1 MAIQETRTLPAQFIT
16 DVGKDYATQL
26 KGLTSIPLDTGKFA
40 PQVAPQ
46 DPAQAQAYQ
55 LGQAGVGAYE
65 PYLTQA
71 AAYAGPTG
79 YQQFKSPYQQD
90 ILDTTMADFDVQ
102 AQKGIAGIG
111 QLAAK
116 SGNLG
121 GGREGVM
128 RSEYQSSSDRQRAG
142 LLAQLRQQMFGQ
154 AQQGAQTGYNQQMQM
169 GQQLPAWQAGDI
181 SQLGQLG
188 GIQQAQAQAELGAT
202 QEANRM
208 TAMEPYE
215 RLGQYGTGVT
225 GLIQGMPGQY
235 GTSVMPN
242 PTPLQTALGTAAV
255 MGGVYGNIGGRQGTN
270 LANQTTRAGLNM
282 VGTPYS
288 HWNDMQGS
296 FADGGYVR

>member
-1 MAIQETRTLPAQFIT
+1 MAVTTQQNVPAQFIQ
-16 DVGKDYATQL
+16 DLGKDYGTQL
-26 KGLTSIPLDTGKFA
+26 AGLTSVPLDTGRFA

-55 LGQAGVGAYE
+55 LGQTGIGAYE
-65 PYLTQA
+65 PYITQA
-71 AAYAGPTG
+71 GAYSGPTG
-79 YQQFKSPYQQD
+79 YQQFTSPYQQD

-154 AQQGAQTGYNQQMQM
+154 AQGLAQQGYQQQMQM

-202 QEANRM
+202 QEGNRM

-215 RLGQYGTGVT
+215 RLGKYGAGVT
-225 GLIQGMPGQY
+225 GLISGMPGQY
-235 GTSVMPN
+235 GTTVMPN
-242 PTPLQTALGTAAV
+242 PTPLQTALGTGAV
-255 MGGVYGNIGGRQGTN
+255 LGGIYGNLGNRQSTD
-270 LANQTTRAGLNM
+270 LSQSTIQQGLNLT
-282 VGTPYS
+282 GYTGNPAQ
-288 HWNDMQGS
+288 MQMDWLG
-296 FADGGYVR
+296 RRQ